1 MSDNETLD
9 VIVRFHDIDR
19 LDSLDRC
26 VFSLLAQD
34 YRPLQLHLVVQRFTD
49 AMIETTR
56 ERLQPLLE
64 IDRAVGFNILNWSH
78 PEPRDARSA
87 LANLGFA
94 AAQGRYLGLL
104 DYDDTLYP
112 EAYRL
117 LVSRLRESSAAIAFG
132 GICRKVMTDCA
143 GISYVMTK
151 QFPYRGAGL
160 RDLFTGNFCPIHS
173 FLLDRAR
180 IPSQFI
186 FFDPL
191 ITRAEDYD
199 LLLRICSQFPSD
211 FSLVETIIGDY
222 YIRTDGSNTVNTEWA
237 AKPDASTDWLLA
249 EAFLAQRR
257 RITPV
262 SAEVQRMLG
271 LAPRPGLTIRDLLDA
286 QENR

>member
-132 GICRKVMTDCA
+132 GICLKVADVYP
-143 GISYVMTK
+143 GFLYIREK
-151 QFPYRGAGL
+151 QFPFHGKNL
-160 RDLFTGNFCPIHS
+160 QDLFAGNFCPIHS
-173 FLLDRAR
+173 FVVDRMRAPPQ
-180 IPSQFI
+180 IM

-191 ITRAEDYD
+191 MNRDEDYD
-199 LLLRICSQFPSD
+199 FLLRFCSQVTSD
-211 FSLVETIIGDY
+211 FGIVEVIIGEY
-222 YIRTDGSNTVNTEWA
+222 YVKTDGTNTINTRW
-237 AKPDASTDWLLA
+237 ASTPESLLAWQHA
-249 EAFLAQRR
+249 EAFIEQRR

-271 LAPRPGLTIRDLLDA
+271 LTPRPGLTIRDLLDA